1 MTTPAFGY
9 LVKEGNIMSII
20 FAHRGA
26 SSEAPEN
33 TLPAFQRAID
43 QGCKAIELDVHLTR
57 DEELIVCHD
66 ETIDR
71 TTDGTG
77 YIIDQTLTSLQQRDA
92 GSWFSEEFEGTRLPR
107 LDEVLEICHDQIV
120 INIEIK
126 NIPFIYKGI
135 EEKILQTIRRFGFLE
150 NTIISSFDHH
160 ALLRVQYLQSNMKIG
175 VLLANHL
182 IDLWGYLKNA
192 KLHAY
197 SIHPVYTFVD
207 DEFVQKCHKAGYKVF
222 PFTVDD
228 RKVYQDLKLM
238 DIDGIFTN
246 IPARFLK

>member
-1 MTTPAFGY
+1 
-9 LVKEGNIMSII
+9 MSII

-26 SSEAPEN
+26 SSVAPEN
-33 TLPAFQRAID
+33 TLPAFQRAIN

-77 YIIDQTLTSLQQRDA
+77 YIRDQTLSSLQQRDA
-92 GSWFSEEFEGTRLPR
+92 GSWFSDEFQGTRLPT
-107 LDEVLEICHDQIV
+107 LYEVLEICHDQIL

-135 EEKILQTIRRFGFLE
+135 EEKALQTIRHFGFLE

-160 ALLRVQYLQSNMKIG
+160 ALLRVQYLQPNMKLG

-182 IDLWGYLKNA
+182 IDPWGYLKNA

-197 SIHPVYTFVD
+197 SIHPLYTLID
-207 DEFVQKCHKAGYKVF
+207 DEFVLQSHKYGYQVF
-222 PFTVDD
+222 PFTVDE
-228 RKVYQDLKLM
+228 RKEYQNLIMLGV
-238 DIDGIFTN
+238 DGVFTN
-246 IPARFLK
+246 IPSRFLE

>member
-1 MTTPAFGY
+1 
-9 LVKEGNIMSII
+9 MSVI

-33 TLPAFQRAID
+33 TLPAFQRAIE
-43 QGCKAIELDVHLTR
+43 QGCRAIELDVHLTR
-57 DEELIVCHD
+57 DGELIVCHD

-77 YIIDQTLTSLQQRDA
+77 YIRDQTLFSLQQRDA
-92 GSWFSEEFEGTRLPR
+92 GSWFSDEFQGTRLPT
-107 LDEVLEICHDQIV
+107 LDEVLEICHDEIL

-135 EEKILQTIRRFGFLE
+135 EEKTLQTIRHFGFLE

-160 ALLRVQYLQSNMKIG
+160 ALLRVQYLQPNMKLG

-182 IDLWGYLKNA
+182 IDPWGYLKNA

-197 SIHPVYTFVD
+197 SIHPLYTVID
-207 DEFVQKCHKAGYKVF
+207 DEFVLQSHKYGYQVF
-222 PFTVDD
+222 PFTVDE
-228 RKVYQDLKLM
+228 RKVYQDLKMLGV
-238 DIDGIFTN
+238 DGVFTN
-246 IPARFLK
+246 IPLRFLE

>member
-1 MTTPAFGY
+1 MRG
-9 LVKEGNIMSII
+9 EINMSII

-26 SSEAPEN
+26 SSDAPEN
-33 TLPAFQRAID
+33 TLPAFQMAIE
-43 QGCKAIELDVHLTR
+43 QGCKAIELDVHLSK

-77 YIIDQTLTSLQQRDA
+77 YIRDQALFSLQQRDA
-92 GSWFSEEFEGTRLPR
+92 GLWFSDNFEGTRIPK
-107 LDEVLEICHDQIV
+107 LDEVLEICNDHIL

-135 EEKILQTIRRFGFLE
+135 EEKILTTIRRFGFLE

-160 ALLRVQYLQSNMKIG
+160 ALRRVQDLQSNMKLGI
-175 VLLANHL
+175 LLANHL
-182 IDLWGYLKNA
+182 IDPWGYIKNA

-197 SIHPVYTFVD
+197 SIHPLYTFVN
-207 DEFVQKCHKAGYKVF
+207 DEFVQESHKAGYQVF

-228 RKVYQDLKLM
+228 RNVYQGLKLM
-238 DIDGIFTN
+238 GVDGIFSN
-246 IPARFLK
+246 IPARFLE